1 VEEKS
6 ASSSADS
13 GAGGVVELR
22 DDRTGETWYRLWA
35 YLDDGGNLHVNG
47 QDLGP
52 STSVV
57 SPDGEYEY
65 YLTFAA
71 EVIPRIVEVLDGEP
85 GEPVLD
91 VLRRWTGDRSSVAE
105 RRLNRIPHRLYTC

>member
-1 VEEKS
+1 MKEN
-6 ASSSADS
+6 SSQTSSES

-22 DDRTGETWYRLWA
+22 DDRTGPTWYRLWA
-35 YLDDGGNLHVNG
+35 YLDERGCLHING

-52 STSVV
+52 GTDAV

-65 YLTFAA
+65 FETYAP
-71 EVIPRIVEVLDGEP
+71 EVIPRIVQVLGGEP

-91 VLRRWTGDRSSVAE
+91 VLRRWSGDRSHE
-105 RRLNRIPHRLYTC
+105 MQRRLHSIPHRLATF